1 MMRFSFNASIITV
14 LITAGFVLT
23 TLSGCDKLSVKKSL
37 EGVTYQL
44 IDQTHTD
51 VTFPDSYFG
60 KVMLVGYVYTHCPDI
75 CPMITYNMRDI
86 QRELPEEHDFTLISI
101 SFDPDRDSPEILYDY
116 AENYRLDQSNWKLL
130 TGNKSEVESLLEIL
144 EISTVKTPTRFTEDN
159 TPVYFIDHTDRVTL
173 IDRKG
178 NIRKHYMG
186 SELNPQE
193 VAADIKTLLN
203 EANS

>member
-1 MMRFSFNASIITV
+1 M
-14 LITAGFVLT
+14 ITAGIVFST
-23 TLSGCDKLSVKKSL
+23 ISGCDKLSIKKSL
-37 EGVTYQL
+37 DDVKYQL

-51 VTFPDSYFG
+51 VSFPDSYSG

-86 QRELPEEHDFTLISI
+86 QRELPEEEDFILVSI

-116 AENYRLDQSNWKLL
+116 AENYRLDQSNWRLL

-178 NIRKHYMG
+178 NIRIHYMG
-186 SELNPQE
+186 SELNPEE
-193 VAADIKTLLN
+193 VAADIRILLN
-203 EANS
+203 EAKS